1 MLYIY
6 RSVHLIPMWLKM
18 QIFKWIIERV
28 ISLILSHEPPS
39 KNQADASLL
48 LTSTL
53 IILVV
58 SNLFT
63 LELELCLP
71 LKWYW
76 CDDRLYITRKRG
88 NPYNIVMQ
96 WLAPCTSQTE
106 ENIHLTSS
114 TFVIWSIFFSVFAA
128 YIKLTKT
135 AYFWVWKK
143 VFKIFRW
150 KISIEYHVYDII
162 DNDWSKYI
170 YCFQKLKKCLI
181 EYKNL
186 YYLF

>member
-39 KNQADASLL
+39 KKS
-48 LTSTL
+48 SRCF
-53 IILVV
+53 VV
-58 SNLFT
+58 VDVDLNHIGCFKFIYLRIRFI
-63 LELELCLP
+63 CLP
-71 LKWYW
+71 LKWFW

-96 WLAPCTSQTE
+96 WLAPCTSWTE

-114 TFVIWSIFFSVFAA
+114 TFVIGSIFFSAFLRL
-128 YIKLTKT
+128 ISNGQEIIFFL
-135 AYFWVWKK
+135 WVWKT
-143 VFKIFRW
+143 
-150 KISIEYHVYDII
+150 
-162 DNDWSKYI
+162 
-170 YCFQKLKKCLI
+170 
-181 EYKNL
+181 
-186 YYLF
+186 